1 MYPSYASD
9 TNCVGDGCVG
19 LRIIAAMSE
28 PIEKPVQPP
37 KWAPRA
43 KRRMADLGITQDDLK
58 GTLKVKTRGAVG
70 HYFSTENSC
79 NGAVTS
85 GSERSY
91 WTTVSVRPGHSP
103 CSLFRAA
110 TARRY
115 EM

>member
-43 KRRMADLGITQDDLK
+43 KRRMADLGITLDIHPVAFFELQ
-58 GTLKVKTRGAVG
+58 
-70 HYFSTENSC
+70 
-79 NGAVTS
+79 
-85 GSERSY
+85 
-91 WTTVSVRPGHSP
+91 RPEDTK
-103 CSLFRAA
+103 CS
-110 TARRY
+110 
-115 EM
+115 